1 MFIEMKVAG
10 ITLDP
15 MTKMP
20 IVILKDSSGE
30 NALPIWIGIA
40 EASAIATQLE
50 KIDLARPMTH
60 DLLRNVLNELDV
72 NLEKVE
78 VTDLKDNTYFAILH
92 LKVGDETLPV
102 DSRPSDAI
110 AFVRQESKRMA
121 PPAVK
126 CVANGL
132 RSLLRFC
139 ECRGEAPAGLAASV
153 PSVATWTTTPPIPKA
168 IAAEHAQRAKTLE
181 NRVETV
187 YREALADLFDGPA
200 GPKRVI
206 NILKMREV
214 YRHLS
219 NAADRGDE
227 AANIISD
234 IVVKMT

>member
-60 DLLRNVLNELDV
+60 DLLRNVLNELEV

-92 LKVGDETLPV
+92 LKVGEETLPV

-110 AFVRQESKRMA
+110 ALALRTESPIFVHEEVLNKSRHIDASKAEEGMA
-121 PPAVK
+121 TPEDRDK
-126 CVANGL
+126 
-132 RSLLRFC
+132 
-139 ECRGEAPAGLAASV
+139 
-153 PSVATWTTTPPIPKA
+153 WTEI
-168 IAAEHAQRAKTLE
+168 LE
-181 NRVETV
+181 NLSA
-187 YREALADLFDGPA
+187 EAFG
-200 GPKRVI
+200 KY
-206 NILKMREV
+206 KM
-214 YRHLS
+214 
-219 NAADRGDE
+219 
-227 AANIISD
+227 
-234 IVVKMT
+234 

>member
-78 VTDLKDNTYFAILH
+78 VTDLDPKNL
-92 LKVGDETLPV
+92 
-102 DSRPSDAI
+102 
-110 AFVRQESKRMA
+110 RQ
-121 PPAVK
+121 
-126 CVANGL
+126 L
-132 RSLLRFC
+132 RSAMNL
-139 ECRGEAPAGLAASV
+139 
-153 PSVATWTTTPPIPKA
+153 
-168 IAAEHAQRAKTLE
+168 
-181 NRVETV
+181 
-187 YREALADLFDGPA
+187 
-200 GPKRVI
+200 
-206 NILKMREV
+206 M
-214 YRHLS
+214 
-219 NAADRGDE
+219 
-227 AANIISD
+227 
-234 IVVKMT
+234 

>member
-20 IVILKDSSGE
+20 IVILKDGSGE

-72 NLEKVE
+72 YLEKVE

-92 LKVGDETLPV
+92 LKVGDELLPV

-110 AFVRQESKRMA
+110 ALALRTESPIFVHEEVLNKSK
-121 PPAVK
+121 
-126 CVANGL
+126 NID
-132 RSLLRFC
+132 
-139 ECRGEAPAGLAASV
+139 ASKAEEGMV
-153 PSVATWTTTPPIPKA
+153 TPEDRDKWTEI
-168 IAAEHAQRAKTLE
+168 LE
-181 NRVETV
+181 NLSP
-187 YREALADLFDGPA
+187 EAFG
-200 GPKRVI
+200 KY
-206 NILKMREV
+206 KM
-214 YRHLS
+214 
-219 NAADRGDE
+219 
-227 AANIISD
+227 
-234 IVVKMT
+234 